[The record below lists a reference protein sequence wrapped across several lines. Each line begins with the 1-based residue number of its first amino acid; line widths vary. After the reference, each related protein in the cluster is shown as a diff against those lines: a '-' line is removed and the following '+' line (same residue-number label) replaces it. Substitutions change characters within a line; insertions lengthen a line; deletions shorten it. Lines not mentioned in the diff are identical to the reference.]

1 MQGWDKETYEGW
13 MGVVR
18 GGRGVEAGLG
28 VSWGGFF
35 LERGGEGHWG
45 AGELGGWI
53 LESAWEVVGG
63 VELLGNGIGH
73 G

>member
-18 GGRGVEAGLG
+18 GGWGVEAGLG

-45 AGELGGWI
+45 AGGMETRSRHGRCLGR
-53 LESAWEVVGG
+53 
-63 VELLGNGIGH
+63 
-73 G
+73 